1 MIALKYRQIH
11 KQDKAVDSC
20 LLGVLLYERTLEDT
34 ENLSTASTSDLQG
47 FKSLPAVG

>member
-1 MIALKYRQIH
+1 
-11 KQDKAVDSC
+11 
-20 LLGVLLYERTLEDT
+20 LEDT